1 MITNYND
8 LPLGAYL
15 DIVAISDDDTREAND
30 KNLAILSILTGQ
42 SEDDLLNLL
51 IGEFSLLMQKAA
63 FLSEPLPRKDKPEK
77 SYHLG
82 PFTLD
87 VMADV
92 AKMTAGQYIDFQTFA
107 ASNDIAG
114 MLSTILLP
122 HGHTYGEGYDPADVR
137 ASILAQLP
145 IVEAN
150 ALAAFFFEKM
160 RAFNQGFANLFG
172 LEATQ
177 GDAPDEED
185 DEDNPAA
192 RFGKKWGWIYQVD
205 QVAECQRVSWDN
217 VMAKNI
223 VEFLNTLCYLR
234 DKQQSLKR

>member
-1 MITNYND
+1 MITNFND

-15 DIVAISDDDTREAND
+15 DIVAINDDDTREAND

-82 PFTLD
+82 TFTLD

-107 ASNDIAG
+107 ASNNDIAG
-114 MLSTILLP
+114 MLSTILVP
-122 HGHTYGEGYDPADVR
+122 HGHTYGDGYDPGRVR
-137 ASILAQLP
+137 SVILEQLP
-145 IVEAN
+145 IVEAS
-150 ALAAFFFEKM
+150 ALSAFF
-160 RAFNQGFANLFG
+160 
-172 LEATQ
+172 
-177 GDAPDEED
+177 
-185 DEDNPAA
+185 
-192 RFGKKWGWIYQVD
+192 
-205 QVAECQRVSWDN
+205 
-217 VMAKNI
+217 
-223 VEFLNTLCYLR
+223 
-234 DKQQSLKR
+234 LKRCELLIKGLQIFSAWQQRKAMRRMKKTKTTTPPPASEKSGDGFIR

>member
-15 DIVAISDDDTREAND
+15 DIVDINNDETREAND

-63 FLSEPLPRKDKPEK
+63 FLSEPLPRKEKPEK

-82 PFTLD
+82 TFTLD

-114 MLSTILLP
+114 MLSTILVP
-122 HGHTYGEGYDPADVR
+122 HGHTYGDGYDPADVR
-137 ASILAQLP
+137 AAILAQLP
-145 IVEAN
+145 IVDAN
-150 ALAAFFFEKM
+150 ALAAFF
-160 RAFNQGFANLFG
+160 
-172 LEATQ
+172 
-177 GDAPDEED
+177 
-185 DEDNPAA
+185 
-192 RFGKKWGWIYQVD
+192 
-205 QVAECQRVSWDN
+205 
-217 VMAKNI
+217 
-223 VEFLNTLCYLR
+223 
-234 DKQQSLKR
+234 LKRCELLIKGLRIFSAWQQRKATRRMKKMMMTTPPPASGKSGDGFIK

>member
-51 IGEFSLLMQKAA
+51 VGEFSLLMQKAA
-63 FLSEPLPRKDKPEK
+63 FLSEPLPRKDKPKK

-82 PFTLD
+82 TFTLD

-107 ASNDIAG
+107 ASNNDIAG
-114 MLSTILLP
+114 MLSTILVP
-122 HGHTYGEGYDPADVR
+122 HGHTYGDGYDPGRVR
-137 ASILAQLP
+137 AVILEQLP
-145 IVEAN
+145 IVEAS
-150 ALAAFFFEKM
+150 ALSAFF
-160 RAFNQGFANLFG
+160 
-172 LEATQ
+172 
-177 GDAPDEED
+177 
-185 DEDNPAA
+185 
-192 RFGKKWGWIYQVD
+192 
-205 QVAECQRVSWDN
+205 
-217 VMAKNI
+217 
-223 VEFLNTLCYLR
+223 
-234 DKQQSLKR
+234 LKRCELLIKGLQIFSAWQQRKATRRMKKTMTTPPPASEKSGDGFIK

>member
-1 MITNYND
+1 MITNYNT
-8 LPLGAYL
+8 LPLGDYL

-82 PFTLD
+82 TFTLD

-114 MLSTILLP
+114 MLSTILVP
-122 HGHTYGEGYDPADVR
+122 HGHTYGDGYDPADVR
-137 ASILAQLP
+137 VAILAQLP
-145 IVEAN
+145 IVDAN
-150 ALAAFFFEKM
+150 SLAAFF
-160 RAFNQGFANLFG
+160 
-172 LEATQ
+172 
-177 GDAPDEED
+177 
-185 DEDNPAA
+185 
-192 RFGKKWGWIYQVD
+192 
-205 QVAECQRVSWDN
+205 
-217 VMAKNI
+217 
-223 VEFLNTLCYLR
+223 
-234 DKQQSLKR
+234 LKRCELLIKGLRIFSAWQQRKATRKMKKMMKTTQPPASGKSGDGFIK

>member
-42 SEDDLLNLL
+42 SEDDLLDLL

-63 FLSEPLPRKDKPEK
+63 FLSEPLPRKGKPAK

-107 ASNDIAG
+107 ASNNDIAG
-114 MLSTILLP
+114 MLSTILVP
-122 HGHTYGEGYDPADVR
+122 HGHTYGDGYDPGRVR
-137 ASILAQLP
+137 AVILEQLP
-145 IVEAN
+145 IVEAI
-150 ALAAFFFEKM
+150 ALSAFF
-160 RAFNQGFANLFG
+160 
-172 LEATQ
+172 
-177 GDAPDEED
+177 
-185 DEDNPAA
+185 
-192 RFGKKWGWIYQVD
+192 
-205 QVAECQRVSWDN
+205 
-217 VMAKNI
+217 
-223 VEFLNTLCYLR
+223 
-234 DKQQSLKR
+234 LKRCELLIKGLQIFSAWQQRKATRRMKKTKTTTPPPASAENGDGFTK

>member
-15 DIVAISDDDTREAND
+15 DIVAISDDETREAND

-51 IGEFSLLMQKAA
+51 VGEFSLLMQKAA
-63 FLSEPLPRKDKPEK
+63 FLSEPLPRKDKPKK

-82 PFTLD
+82 TFTLD

-114 MLSTILLP
+114 MLSTILVP
-122 HGHTYGEGYDPADVR
+122 HGHTYGDGYDPGRVR
-137 ASILAQLP
+137 AVILEQLP

-150 ALAAFFFEKM
+150 ALAAFF
-160 RAFNQGFANLFG
+160 
-172 LEATQ
+172 
-177 GDAPDEED
+177 
-185 DEDNPAA
+185 
-192 RFGKKWGWIYQVD
+192 
-205 QVAECQRVSWDN
+205 
-217 VMAKNI
+217 
-223 VEFLNTLCYLR
+223 
-234 DKQQSLKR
+234 LKRCELLIKGLRIFSAWQQRKATRRMKKMKTTTQPPASAENGDGFTK